1 MSTVPV
7 VVSGVTIC
15 MMPLLPFHS
24 IMTTV
29 LVDRKRNRGR
39 HGNLVYH
46 YKSCLVIANFFFPEH
61 AKALRR

>member
-7 VVSGVTIC
+7 MVSGVTIC

-39 HGNLVYH
+39 HDNLVYH
-46 YKSCLVIANFFFPEH
+46 YKSCLSLLQKKFTETDKKH
-61 AKALRR
+61 